1 MLKLIG
7 YDKESYFYIILLF
20 AFSGVL
26 CAQTAANAHKFVYD
40 TNVFERGYWE
50 AKSGDETYKIQF
62 RKDTKDIREELN
74 IKDDSPDFNS
84 KWMVIQASYTY
95 LINGKVIYQKE
106 IKGLDAPFFASEYT
120 TENRLIMDYKN
131 PFFKELGEVCFTIS
145 PSNPD
150 MMIWFYSRPKKGLIY
165 PIGDYN
171 QGEQKTPTHL
181 VFYRKTE

>member
-1 MLKLIG
+1 MKLKL
-7 YDKESYFYIILLF
+7 FFLLLF

-62 RKDTKDIREELN
+62 RKETKDIREEFNTKDFPPQLN
-74 IKDDSPDFNS
+74 PRMTLI
-84 KWMVIQASYTY
+84 MASYTY

-106 IKGLDAPFFASEYT
+106 IKGMNAPFFASEYT
-120 TENRLIMDYKN
+120 TENRLIMEYKN
-131 PFFKELGEVCFTIS
+131 AFFKECGEVSFTIS

-150 MMIWFYSRPKKGLIY
+150 MMIWFYSRPKKRLIY
-165 PIGDYN
+165 PFGDYN